1 MRAVIQR
8 VTQASVS
15 SQEKTVGKISTGL
28 VVLVAI
34 HKKDTE
40 NTIKK
45 MVEKIIRLRIFED
58 DDGKMNYSSLDIQA
72 EILLVSQFTLY
83 GDCRKGNRPSFIM
96 AALPEKA
103 KNYYEKLLVEF
114 KKTGL
119 KIETGIFR
127 TAMQINLT
135 NNGPTTIILEI

>member
-15 SQEKTVGKISTGL
+15 SQGKTVGKISAGL

-45 MVEKIIRLRIFED
+45 MVEKIIKLRIFED

-83 GDCRKGNRPSFIM
+83 GDCRKGNRPSFIT

-103 KNYYEKLLVEF
+103 KYYYEKLLVEF

-127 TAMQINLT
+127 TAMRINLT
-135 NNGPTTIILEI
+135 NDGPTTVILEV